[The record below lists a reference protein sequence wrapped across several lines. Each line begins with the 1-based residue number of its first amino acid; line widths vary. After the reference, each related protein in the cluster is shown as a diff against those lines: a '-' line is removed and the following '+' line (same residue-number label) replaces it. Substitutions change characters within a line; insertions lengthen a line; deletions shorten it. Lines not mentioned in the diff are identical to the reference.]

1 MSSQFTTHY
10 PAETLP
16 RRVGA
21 PGSAEQPVVLLA
33 FAKLVVMAAAM
44 VLFTPFWLE
53 QVADF
58 ATGPGPQS
66 WLALRF
72 AAFGGVAALLVL
84 AVMILKVWTGL
95 LKHLA
100 RLD

>member
-1 MSSQFTTHY
+1 MSSQCTAHH
-10 PAETLP
+10 PVGTLP

-33 FAKLVVMAAAM
+33 FAKLVVMVAAM
-44 VLFTPFWLE
+44 LLFAPFWPD
-53 QVADF
+53 QIAGF
-58 ATGPGPQS
+58 AAEPGAQS

-72 AAFGGVAALLVL
+72 AAFGGVSAMLVL

>member
-1 MSSQFTTHY
+1 MSSQFTTHH
-10 PAETLP
+10 PAGTLP

-21 PGSAEQPVVLLA
+21 PGSSEQPVVLLA
-33 FAKLVVMAAAM
+33 FAKLVVMVAAM
-44 VLFTPFWLE
+44 LLFTPFWLD
-53 QVADF
+53 QVAGF
-58 ATGPGPQS
+58 AAEPGPQS

-72 AAFGGVAALLVL
+72 AAFGGIGAMLVL
-84 AVMILKVWTGL
+84 AAMILKVWTGL

>member
-1 MSSQFTTHY
+1 MSSQFTTY
-10 PAETLP
+10 NPAETLS

-33 FAKLVVMAAAM
+33 FAKLVIMVAAM
-44 VLFTPFWLE
+44 VLFTPFWLD
-53 QVADF
+53 QLAGF
-58 ATGPGPQS
+58 ATGPGPQA

-72 AAFGGVAALLVL
+72 ATFGGFAALLVL

-100 RLD
+100 RRD